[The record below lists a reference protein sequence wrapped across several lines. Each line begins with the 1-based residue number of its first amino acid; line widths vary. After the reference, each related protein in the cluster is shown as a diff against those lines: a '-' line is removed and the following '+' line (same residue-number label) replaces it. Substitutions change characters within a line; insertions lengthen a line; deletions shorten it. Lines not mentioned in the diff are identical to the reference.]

1 MARAY
6 YVLHGCERDVE
17 EDSDRNV
24 DACGEEEFHDDVH
37 SVPVVE
43 DMEVDIRREVRSY
56 MPAHVVNHSKPFL
69 DLEVA
74 LLQQL
79 AYSPHVPSQDV
90 MKGSM
95 AIRDEEESAIPS
107 VDTREWMG
115 AYYQ

>member
-1 MARAY
+1 
-6 YVLHGCERDVE
+6 VLHGCERGVV

-24 DACGEEEFHDDVH
+24 DACVEEELHDDVH
-37 SVPVVE
+37 SVLVVA
-43 DMEVDIRREVRSY
+43 DTEVDIRREVRSY
-56 MPAHVVNHSKPFL
+56 MPAHAGNHSKPFL

-95 AIRDEEESAIPS
+95 VIRDEEESAMPS
-107 VDTREWMG
+107 VDTREWLG